1 MPHRHSEHRRTAA
14 ADHRRPQPGGIGPV
28 LTVAEVAGA
37 LRVSSMTV
45 YRLIKSGELPAL
57 RVGKNIRIRTSDL
70 DAFLMDGAVVAD
82 EQNG

>member
-1 MPHRHSEHRRTAA
+1 MPYQPTDDRLAI
-14 ADHRRPQPGGIGPV
+14 ADGTRRPQVRGIGPV

-70 DAFLMDGAVVAD
+70 DAFLADGVVAAD